1 MFGNYDVNE
10 ESVNFMGL
18 MPKDMVKRINIVS
31 LLRANPKRP
40 LSSVADT
47 SGPQSSDRRSTT
59 RRAALQISPVGM
71 PRSSML
77 SPGNATSRV
86 HINACTRRESVWTSV

>member
-1 MFGNYDVNE
+1 MFRNYDVNE

-40 LSSVADT
+40 RSSVANT

-59 RRAALQISPVGM
+59 RRVALQILPAGM
-71 PRSSML
+71 PRSSTL

-86 HINACTRRESVWTSV
+86 HTKACTRRESVLMSV